1 MVMIITGSS
10 NYRHE
15 L

>member
-1 MVMIITGSS
+1 MIITGSS
-10 NYRHE
+10 NYRYV